1 MSVRKFAQVLVGLTL
16 VCVLTACGFQL
27 RGTGGSNLPEPWK
40 KMFLS
45 TANPNGELG
54 RQLQSTFSANDIT
67 WVDNELANYTLAVG
81 GEQFKQRNLSINA
94 QARASEFELTM
105 STVFSVRNA
114 AGEQIIEASEATVVK
129 QMENDPS
136 NVVGK
141 AEEVRL
147 LKTEMRTELVQQI
160 LRRVGYFA
168 SSSSSVTPSATPA
181 LAPSDISSNTP

>member
-1 MSVRKFAQVLVGLTL
+1 MSDRKIAQVLVSLTL
-16 VCVLTACGFQL
+16 ACVLTACGFQL
-27 RGTGGSNLPEPWK
+27 RGTGGTSLPESWK

-45 TANPNGELG
+45 TGNPNGELS
-54 RQLQSTFSANDIT
+54 RELQSTFSANDIT
-67 WVDNELANYTLAVG
+67 WVDTELANYTLSVG
-81 GEQFKQRNLSINA
+81 GEKFKQRNLSINA

-114 AGEQIIEASEATVVK
+114 AGEQVIEASEATVVK

-168 SSSSSVTPSATPA
+168 SSSSSVTPT
-181 LAPSDISSNTP
+181 DISLSTP

>member
-1 MSVRKFAQVLVGLTL
+1 MLNSKFARAVICLALASAL
-16 VCVLTACGFQL
+16 SACGFQL
-27 RGTGGSNLPEPWK
+27 RGTGGTSLPEPWK
-40 KMFLS
+40 KMFLFTS
-45 TANPNGELG
+45 NPNGELS
-54 RQLQSTFSANDIT
+54 RELQSTFSANDIN
-67 WVDNELANYTLAVG
+67 WVDTQSANYTLSVG

-105 STVFSVRNA
+105 STVFSVKNA
-114 AGEQIIEASEATVVK
+114 AGEEVIAASEATVVK

-168 SSSSSVTPSATPA
+168 SSTSSDTSPNTHSS
-181 LAPSDISSNTP
+181 APSDTP

>member
-1 MSVRKFAQVLVGLTL
+1 MHDRKFAQVVLTL
-16 VCVLTACGFQL
+16 TLACALCACGFQL
-27 RGTGGSNLPEPWK
+27 RGTGGASLPESWK

-45 TANPNGELG
+45 TDNPNGELS
-54 RQLQSTFSANDIT
+54 RELQSTFSANNIT
-67 WVDNELANYTLAVG
+67 WVDSDTANFILIVG
-81 GEQFKQRNLSINA
+81 GEEFKQRNLSINA

-105 STVFSVRNA
+105 RTVFSVRNA
-114 AGEQIIEASEATVVK
+114 AGQEVIEASEATIVK

-168 SSSSSVTPSATPA
+168 SSTHP
-181 LAPSDISSNTP
+181 DISSDILSDTPPPNSP

>member
-1 MSVRKFAQVLVGLTL
+1 MSDRKIAQLVVNLIL
-16 VCVLTACGFQL
+16 ACVLTACGFQL
-27 RGTGGSNLPEPWK
+27 RGTGGTSLPEPWK

-45 TANPNGELG
+45 TSNPNGELS
-54 RQLQSTFSANDIT
+54 RELQSTFSANDIT
-67 WVDNELANYTLAVG
+67 WVDTELANYTLSVG
-81 GEQFKQRNLSINA
+81 REQFRQRNLSINA

-105 STVFSVRNA
+105 STVFWVRNA
-114 AGEQIIEASEATVVK
+114 AGEQVIEASEATVVK

-168 SSSSSVTPSATPA
+168 SSSSA
-181 LAPSDISSNTP
+181 LAPPDAPALTPLDTTSDTL

>member
-1 MSVRKFAQVLVGLTL
+1 MLRPSLRLIFVLLTL
-16 VCVLTACGFQL
+16 TSFLGACGFAL
-27 RGTGGSNLPEPWK
+27 RGTGGTSLPESWK
-40 KMFLS
+40 KMHLV
-45 TANPNGELG
+45 TDNPNGELS
-54 RQLQSTFSANDIT
+54 REVNSTFSAYNIA
-67 WVDNELANYTLAVG
+67 WVEDEDANYSISIG
-81 GEQFKQRNLSINA
+81 SERFKQRNLSINA

-105 STVFSVRNA
+105 STVFSVRDA
-114 AGEQIIEASEATVVK
+114 QGKQLIEPSEATVVK

-168 SSSSSVTPSATPA
+168 SSTP
-181 LAPSDISSNTP
+181 

>member
-1 MSVRKFAQVLVGLTL
+1 MLPQGYSMLRPSLRLIFVLLTL
-16 VCVLTACGFQL
+16 TSFLGACGFAL
-27 RGTGGSNLPEPWK
+27 RGTGGTSLPESWK
-40 KMFLS
+40 KMHLV
-45 TANPNGELG
+45 TDNPNGELS
-54 RQLQSTFSANDIT
+54 REVNSTFSAYNIA
-67 WVDNELANYTLAVG
+67 WVEDEDANYSISIG
-81 GEQFKQRNLSINA
+81 SERFKQRNLSINA

-105 STVFSVRNA
+105 STVFSVRDA
-114 AGEQIIEASEATVVK
+114 QGKQLIEPSEATVVK

-168 SSSSSVTPSATPA
+168 SSTP
-181 LAPSDISSNTP
+181 